1 MEGMTQAPDPATVP
15 SGPAAIAAEPATDPQ
30 ADLALLRR
38 YEPIVHYTKGELFF
52 PTDVDSYVA
61 RSSLWAHRPSTGR
74 NELLVPV
81 GELSIDSLP
90 EPRTTEFGAVE
101 FLRRV
106 EDVDLA
112 TQARALIEGPAQD
125 LPESERFHRGP
136 GRLARV
142 GYVSRLID
150 AGFTLSLLV
159 RGHTPGAVVAASA
172 RAYGEALAEDDRYVY
187 YGRVVRGGGW
197 VALQYRY
204 FFYFNDYRSTFD
216 GVDDHEAD
224 WEMALVY
231 LSTRPDGALEP
242 EWVAYACHDFSGD
255 DLRRRWDDGEGLLRV
270 GDHPVVFAGGGS
282 HASYFK
288 PGDYILQIEL
298 PITKSLKRVGAA
310 LSRFWSG
317 TLRQGAAGRGSLSVF
332 TVPFVDYARG
342 DGLSIGPGQAKEWTP
357 VNLDPVPDWVTK
369 YRGLWGLFTGD
380 QLGGED
386 APAGPMYN
394 RDGTVRQAWYD
405 PFGFAGLD
413 KVAPPGEVLQLLE
426 RQRTGL
432 VEANDA
438 LALET
443 ATKTVD
449 LRLRNEELAA
459 LAGNPY
465 VEHEYDEVSAQV
477 RGLVADLRKLHRT
490 FAENTASV
498 EAIDLRIRRL
508 RDGVRDDPKAHIRH
522 ANEPVTSREARFG
535 RAAEVWAG
543 ISIGLVLVALVAV
556 VLLAPEQFLPT
567 AAFLVGLTLFIDA
580 LFRGVAEQFLNTLA
594 VVLAVAT
601 AAILLG
607 TFWQLLLLGLLL
619 VAGIYLTWENLRT
632 VRE

>member
-1 MEGMTQAPDPATVP
+1 MTP
-15 SGPAAIAAEPATDPQ
+15 GPGAAQYRRGAIATAPTASAD

-52 PTDVDSYVA
+52 PTEVDEYVA

-74 NELLVPV
+74 NELLVAA
-81 GELSIDSLP
+81 GNLSVDNLA

-101 FLRRV
+101 FVRRV

-112 TQARALIEGPAQD
+112 TQARALLAGSAQD
-125 LPESERFHRGP
+125 LPESERFHPGA

-150 AGFTLSLLV
+150 AVFTLSLLV

-172 RAYGEALAEDDRYVY
+172 RAYRAALAEDERYVY
-187 YGRVVRGGGW
+187 YGRVVRAGGW
-197 VALQYRY
+197 VALQYRF

-231 LSTRPDGALEP
+231 LSTDPDGELKP
-242 EWVAYACHDFSGD
+242 EWVAFACHDFSGD
-255 DLRRRWDDGEGLLRV
+255 DLRRRWDDAEGLIRV
-270 GDHPVVFAGGGS
+270 GDHPVIFAGGGS

-288 PGDYILQIEL
+288 SGEYILQIEL
-298 PITKSLKRVGAA
+298 PIAKSLRRVGAV
-310 LSRFWSG
+310 LSRFWAG
-317 TLRQGAAGRGSLSVF
+317 TLRQGSSGRGSLSVF

-394 RDGTVRQAWYD
+394 RNGTVRQAWYD

-413 KVAPPGEVLQLLE
+413 KVAPPTEVLPMLG
-426 RQRTGL
+426 RQRTRL

-438 LALET
+438 LAAET
-443 ATKTVD
+443 DAKTD
-449 LRLRNEELAA
+449 ELRLQNEELAA

-465 VEHEYDEVSAQV
+465 VEREYDTVSARV
-477 RGLVADLRKLHRT
+477 KELVAELRLLHRT
-490 FAENTASV
+490 YAENMASI
-498 EAIDLRIRRL
+498 ESIDLRIQRV
-508 RDGVRDDPKAHIRH
+508 RDGAMDDPKAHIRH
-522 ANEPVTSREARFG
+522 ANEPTTSQQARFG
-535 RAAEVWAG
+535 RAAEIWAG
-543 ISIGLVLVALVAV
+543 VSIGLVVIALVAV
-556 VLLAPEQFLPT
+556 VLLAPAEFLPT
-567 AAFLVGLTLFIDA
+567 AAFLIGLTLFIDA
-580 LFRGVAEQFLNTLA
+580 LFRGVAEQFVNSLA
-594 VVLAVAT
+594 VVLTVAT
-601 AAILLG
+601 AAILLW
-607 TFWQLLLLGLLL
+607 TFWQILLLGLLL
-619 VAGIYLTWENLRT
+619 MAGVYLTWENIRAIA
-632 VRE
+632 E

>member
-1 MEGMTQAPDPATVP
+1 MAADPAAAHAGPGEAATESVP
-15 SGPAAIAAEPATDPQ
+15 GRE
-30 ADLALLRR
+30 ADLDLLRR

-52 PTDVDSYVA
+52 PTEVDQYVA

-74 NELLVPV
+74 NELLVPA
-81 GELSIDSLP
+81 GNLSVDSLA
-90 EPRTTEFGAVE
+90 EPRTTEFGAIE
-101 FLRRV
+101 YLRRV

-112 TQARALIEGPAQD
+112 TQARALLAGSAQD
-125 LPESERFHRGP
+125 LPGSERFHPGA

-150 AGFTLSLLV
+150 AVFALSLLV

-172 RAYGEALAEDDRYVY
+172 RAYRAALAIDERYVY
-187 YGRVVRGGGW
+187 YGRVVQGGGW
-197 VALQYRY
+197 VALQYRF

-231 LSTRPDGALEP
+231 LSTDPDGGLKP
-242 EWVAYACHDFSGD
+242 EWVAFACHDFSGD
-255 DLRRRWDDGEGLLRV
+255 DLRRRWDDGEGLIRV
-270 GDHPVVFAGGGS
+270 GDHPVIFAGGGS

-288 PGDYILQIEL
+288 PGEYILQIEL
-298 PITKSLKRVGAA
+298 PITKSLRRIGAA
-310 LSRFWSG
+310 LRRFWSG
-317 TLRQGAAGRGSLSVF
+317 TLRQGATGRGSLSVF

-369 YRGLWGLFTGD
+369 YRGLWGLYTGD

-386 APAGPMYN
+386 APAGPMFN

-413 KVAPPGEVLQLLE
+413 KVAPPTEVLPLLE
-426 RQRTGL
+426 RQRTDL
-432 VEANDA
+432 VETNDA

-443 ATKTVD
+443 DTKTD
-449 LRLRNEELAA
+449 ELRLENEELSA

-465 VEHEYDEVSAQV
+465 VEREYDTVSARV
-477 RGLVADLRKLHRT
+477 KDLVADLRKLHRAY
-490 FAENTASV
+490 AENTASL
-498 EAIDLRIRRL
+498 EAIDLRIQRL
-508 RDGVRDDPKAHIRH
+508 REGARDDPKAHIRH
-522 ANEPVTSREARFG
+522 ANEPTTSRQARFG

-543 ISIGLVLVALVAV
+543 ISIGLVLIALVAV
-556 VLLAPEQFLPT
+556 VLLAPEEFLPT
-567 AAFLVGLTLFIDA
+567 AAFLIGLTLFIDA
-580 LFRGVAEQFLNTLA
+580 LFRGVAEQFVNTLA
-594 VVLAVAT
+594 VVLTVAA
-601 AAILLG
+601 AAILLW

-619 VAGIYLTWENLRT
+619 AAGIYLTWQNLRA
-632 VRE
+632 VAE

>member
-1 MEGMTQAPDPATVP
+1 MTPDPASTP
-15 SGPAAIAAEPATDPQ
+15 PDPAAMSAEPATDPQ

-38 YEPIVHYTKGELFF
+38 YEPIVRYTKGELFF
-52 PTDVDSYVA
+52 PADVDSFVA
-61 RSSLWAHRPSTGR
+61 HSSLWVHRPSTGR
-74 NELLVPV
+74 NERLVPV
-81 GELSIDSLP
+81 GGLTVDNLA
-90 EPRTTEFGAVE
+90 EPHTTELGATE

-112 TQARALIEGPAQD
+112 TQARALIEGSAQD

-150 AGFTLSLLV
+150 AGFKLSLLV

-172 RAYGEALAEDDRYVY
+172 RAYREALAEDDRYVY

-231 LSTRPDGALEP
+231 LSTREDGALEP
-242 EWVAYACHDFSGD
+242 AWVAYACHDFSGD
-255 DLRRRWDDGEGLLRV
+255 DLRRRWDDGEGLYRV

-288 PGDYILQIEL
+288 PGEYVLQIEL
-298 PITKSLKRVGAA
+298 PIAKSLRRTGAA
-310 LSRFWSG
+310 LGRFWSG
-317 TLRQGAAGRGSLSVF
+317 TLRQSTAGRGSLSVF

-342 DGLSIGPGQAKEWTP
+342 DGLSIGPGQAKEWAP

-369 YRGLWGLFTGD
+369 YRGLWGLYTGD

-413 KVAPPGEVLQLLE
+413 KVAPPGEVVSLLE
-426 RQRTGL
+426 RRRADLLTDS
-432 VEANDA
+432 AA
-438 LALET
+438 LAVET
-443 ATKTVD
+443 GTKTEG
-449 LRLRNEELAA
+449 LRLQNEELAA
-459 LAGNPY
+459 LEGNPY
-465 VEHEYDEVSAQV
+465 VERQYDEVSV
-477 RGLVADLRKLHRT
+477 RVKALEADLRKLHRAY
-490 FAENTASV
+490 AENAASL
-498 EAIDLRIRRL
+498 EAIDLRLQRL
-508 RDGVRDDPKAHIRH
+508 REGATDDPKAHVRH
-522 ANEPVTSREARFG
+522 ANEPTTARQARFG

-543 ISIGLVLVALVAV
+543 VSIGLVLIALVAV
-556 VLLAPEQFLPT
+556 VFIAPGEFLPT
-567 AAFLVGLTLFIDA
+567 AAFLVGLTVFIDA
-580 LFRGVAEQFLNTLA
+580 LFRGVAEQFLNSLA
-594 VVLAVAT
+594 VVLAVVTAT
-601 AAILLG
+601 ILLW
-607 TFWQLLLLGLLL
+607 TFWQVLLLVLLL
-619 VAGIYLTWENLRT
+619 VAGIYLTWDNLRT
-632 VRE
+632 VGE

>member
-1 MEGMTQAPDPATVP
+1 MTPGRGAAQYRR
-15 SGPAAIAAEPATDPQ
+15 GAIATAPTASAD

-52 PTDVDSYVA
+52 PTEVDEYVA

-74 NELLVPV
+74 NELLVAA
-81 GELSIDSLP
+81 GNLSVDNLA

-101 FLRRV
+101 FVRRV

-112 TQARALIEGPAQD
+112 TQARALLAGSAQD
-125 LPESERFHRGP
+125 LPESERFHPGA

-150 AGFTLSLLV
+150 AVFTLSLLV

-172 RAYGEALAEDDRYVY
+172 RAYRAALAEDERYVY
-187 YGRVVRGGGW
+187 YGRVVRAGGW
-197 VALQYRY
+197 VALQYRF

-231 LSTRPDGALEP
+231 LSTDPDGELKP
-242 EWVAYACHDFSGD
+242 EWVAFACHDFSGD
-255 DLRRRWDDGEGLLRV
+255 DLRRRWDDAEGLIRV
-270 GDHPVVFAGGGS
+270 GDHPVIFAGGGS

-288 PGDYILQIEL
+288 SGEYILQIEL
-298 PITKSLKRVGAA
+298 PIAKSLRRVGAV
-310 LSRFWSG
+310 LSRFWAG
-317 TLRQGAAGRGSLSVF
+317 TLRQGSSGRGSLSVF

-394 RDGTVRQAWYD
+394 RNGTVRQAWYD

-413 KVAPPGEVLQLLE
+413 KVAPPTEVLPMLG
-426 RQRTGL
+426 RQRTRL

-438 LALET
+438 LAAET
-443 ATKTVD
+443 DAKTD
-449 LRLRNEELAA
+449 ELRLQNEELAA

-465 VEHEYDEVSAQV
+465 VEREYDTVSARV
-477 RGLVADLRKLHRT
+477 KELVAELRLLHRT
-490 FAENTASV
+490 YAENMASI
-498 EAIDLRIRRL
+498 ESIDLRIQRV
-508 RDGVRDDPKAHIRH
+508 RDGAMDDPKAHIRH
-522 ANEPVTSREARFG
+522 ANEPTTSQQARFG
-535 RAAEVWAG
+535 RAAEIWAG
-543 ISIGLVLVALVAV
+543 VSIGLVVIALVAV
-556 VLLAPEQFLPT
+556 VLLAPAEFLPT
-567 AAFLVGLTLFIDA
+567 AAFLIGLTLFIDA
-580 LFRGVAEQFLNTLA
+580 LFRGVAEQFVNSLA
-594 VVLAVAT
+594 VVLTVAT
-601 AAILLG
+601 AAILLW
-607 TFWQLLLLGLLL
+607 TFWQILLLGLLL
-619 VAGIYLTWENLRT
+619 MAGVYLTWENIRAIA
-632 VRE
+632 E

>member
-1 MEGMTQAPDPATVP
+1 MPADPD
-15 SGPAAIAAEPATDPQ
+15 AALAGSAEIAAEPAVDRE

-52 PTDVDSYVA
+52 PTEVDSYVA
-61 RSSLWAHRPSTGR
+61 RSSLWAHLPSTGR
-74 NELLVPV
+74 NEFLVPA
-81 GELSIDSLP
+81 GELSVDNLA
-90 EPRTTEFGAVE
+90 EPHTTEFGAVE

-112 TQARALIEGPAQD
+112 TQARALLAGSAQD
-125 LPESERFHRGP
+125 LPESERFHPGA

-172 RAYGEALAEDDRYVY
+172 RAYREALAEDERYVY
-187 YGRVVRGGGW
+187 YGRVVRDGGW
-197 VALQYRY
+197 VALQYRF

-231 LSTRPDGALEP
+231 LSTGPDEELQP

-255 DLRRRWDDGEGLLRV
+255 DLRRRWDDNEGLIRE
-270 GDHPVVFAGGGS
+270 GDHPVIFAGGGS

-288 PGDYILQIEL
+288 PGEYVLQIEL
-298 PITKSLKRVGAA
+298 PIAKSLRRLGAA

-317 TLRQGAAGRGSLSVF
+317 TLRQGTTGRASLSVF

-342 DGLSIGPGQAKEWTP
+342 DGVSIGPGQAKVWTP

-369 YRGLWGLFTGD
+369 YRGLWGLYTGD

-413 KVAPPGEVLQLLE
+413 KVAPPSQVLPMLE
-426 RQRTGL
+426 RRRSDL
-432 VEANDA
+432 VKTNEA
-438 LALET
+438 LAVDT
-443 ATKTVD
+443 VTKTD
-449 LRLRNEELAA
+449 ELRLQNEELAA
-459 LAGNPY
+459 LEGNPY
-465 VEHEYDEVSAQV
+465 VEREYDDVSAQV
-477 RGLVADLRKLHRT
+477 KQLVADLRKLHRAY
-490 FAENTASV
+490 AENTASL

-508 RDGVRDDPKAHIRH
+508 HGGAMDDPKAHIRH
-522 ANEPVTSREARFG
+522 ANEPSTARQARFG

-543 ISIGLVLVALVAV
+543 ISIGLVMIALVAV
-556 VLLAPEQFLPT
+556 VLVAPSEFLPT
-567 AAFLVGLTLFIDA
+567 AAFLIGLMLFIDA
-580 LFRGVAEQFLNTLA
+580 LFRGVAEQFVNTLA

-601 AAILLG
+601 AAILFW
-607 TFWQLLLLGLLL
+607 TFWQLLLLALLL
-619 VAGIYLTWENLRT
+619 AAGIYLTWDNLRT
-632 VRE
+632 AGE

>member
-1 MEGMTQAPDPATVP
+1 MTEATSTP
-15 SGPAAIAAEPATDPQ
+15 GPASAVPQEATAGQHPTDRED
-30 ADLALLRR
+30 DLALLRR

-52 PTDVDSYVA
+52 PTAVDSYVA
-61 RSSLWAHRPSTGR
+61 RSSLWVHRPSTGR
-74 NELLVPV
+74 NELLVPA
-81 GELSIDSLP
+81 GQLSVANLA
-90 EPRTTEFGAVE
+90 EPHSTEFGAVE

-112 TQARALIEGPAQD
+112 TQARALLAGSAQD
-125 LPESERFHRGP
+125 LPESERFHRGA

-150 AGFTLSLLV
+150 AVFSLSLLV

-172 RAYGEALAEDDRYVY
+172 RAYREALAEDERYVY

-231 LSTRPDGALEP
+231 LSAGPDGELEP
-242 EWVAYACHDFSGD
+242 DWVAYACHDFSGD
-255 DLRRRWDDGEGLLRV
+255 DLRRRWDDSEGLLRV
-270 GDHPVVFAGGGS
+270 GDHPVIFAGGGS

-288 PGDYILQIEL
+288 PGEYILQIEL
-298 PITKSLKRVGAA
+298 PITKSLRRIGAA

-317 TLRQGAAGRGSLSVF
+317 TLRQASSGRGSLSVF

-342 DGLSIGPGQAKEWTP
+342 DGLAIGPGQAKEWTA
-357 VNLDPVPDWVTK
+357 VNLDPVPEWITR
-369 YRGLWGLFTGD
+369 YRGLWGLYTGD

-413 KVAPPGEVLQLLE
+413 KVAPPSAAHSLLE
-426 RQRTGL
+426 RRRGDL
-432 VEANDA
+432 VASNEA
-438 LALET
+438 LAVEIDG
-443 ATKTVD
+443 KTED
-449 LRLRNEELAA
+449 LRLQNEELAA
-459 LAGNPY
+459 LEGNPY
-465 VEHEYDEVSAQV
+465 VEREYDEVSAQIKALGTDV
-477 RGLVADLRKLHRT
+477 RKLHRAY
-490 FAENTASV
+490 AENTASL
-498 EAIDLRIRRL
+498 EAIDLRIQRL
-508 RDGVRDDPKAHIRH
+508 REGATDDPKAHIRH
-522 ANEPVTSREARFG
+522 ANEPTVSREARFG
-535 RAAEVWAG
+535 RAAEIWAG
-543 ISIGLVLVALVAV
+543 ISIGLVLIALVSV
-556 VLLAPEQFLPT
+556 FLLAPAEFLPT
-567 AAFLVGLTLFIDA
+567 AALLIGLTLFIDA
-580 LFRGVAEQFLNTLA
+580 LFRGVAEQFVNSLA
-594 VVLAVAT
+594 VVLAVAA

-607 TFWQLLLLGLLL
+607 TFWPLMLLGLLL
-619 VAGIYLTWENLRT
+619 VIGVYLTWENIRA

>member
-1 MEGMTQAPDPATVP
+1 MAPDPGAP
-15 SGPAAIAAEPATDPQ
+15 SAPAATATEPDTDPE

-38 YEPIVHYTKGELFF
+38 YEPIVCYTKGELFF
-52 PTDVDSYVA
+52 PTGVDEYVA
-61 RSSLWAHRPSTGR
+61 RSALWAHLPSTGR
-74 NELLVPV
+74 NELLVPA
-81 GELSIDSLP
+81 GNLSVDNLA

-112 TQARALIEGPAQD
+112 TQARALIAGSAQE
-125 LPESERFHRGP
+125 LPEAERFHPGP

-142 GYVSRLID
+142 GYISRLVD
-150 AGFTLSLLV
+150 AVFSLSLLV

-172 RAYGEALAEDDRYVY
+172 HAYRTALAEDERYVY

-197 VALQYRY
+197 VALQYRF

-231 LSTRPDGALEP
+231 LSTRPDGELQP

-255 DLRRRWDDGEGLLRV
+255 DLRRRWDDSEGLVRV
-270 GDHPVVFAGGGS
+270 GDHPVIFSGGGS

-288 PGDYILQIEL
+288 PGEYILQIEL
-298 PITKSLKRVGAA
+298 PITKSLRRVGAA
-310 LSRFWSG
+310 LGRFWSG
-317 TLRQGAAGRGSLSVF
+317 TLRQGTTERASLNVF

-394 RDGTVRQAWYD
+394 RDGTVRQAWSD

-413 KVAPPGEVLQLLE
+413 KVAPPSQVLPLLE
-426 RQRTGL
+426 RQRRDL
-432 VEANDA
+432 VEANAA

-443 ATKTVD
+443 DTKTD
-449 LRLRNEELAA
+449 ELRLLNEELAA

-465 VEHEYDEVSAQV
+465 VEREYDMVAARV
-477 RGLVADLRKLHRT
+477 KALVTDLRKLHRAS
-490 FAENTASV
+490 AENVASL
-498 EAIDLRIRRL
+498 EAIDLRIQRL
-508 RDGVRDDPKAHIRH
+508 RQGARDDPKAHIRH
-522 ANEPVTSREARFG
+522 ANEPTASRQARFG

-543 ISIGLVLVALVAV
+543 ISIGLVLIALVAV
-556 VLLAPEQFLPT
+556 VLLAPTEFLPT

-580 LFRGVAEQFLNTLA
+580 LFRGVAEQFVNTLA

-601 AAILLG
+601 AVILLW
-607 TFWQLLLLGLLL
+607 TFWQLLLLAL
-619 VAGIYLTWENLRT
+619 VLAAGIYLTWDNLRA
-632 VRE
+632 VAE

>member
-1 MEGMTQAPDPATVP
+1 MSDAAMTTDPTAAHTGSAATTT
-15 SGPAAIAAEPATDPQ
+15 EPASDRK
-30 ADLALLRR
+30 ADLELLRR

-52 PTDVDSYVA
+52 PTEVDAYVT

-74 NELLVPV
+74 NELLVPA
-81 GELSIDSLP
+81 GSLSVTNLA

-112 TQARALIEGPAQD
+112 TQARALLAGSAQD
-125 LPESERFHRGP
+125 LPESERFHPGA

-150 AGFTLSLLV
+150 AIFTLSLLV

-172 RAYGEALAEDDRYVY
+172 RAYRTALAEDERYVY

-231 LSTRPDGALEP
+231 LSNGPDDKLDP

-255 DLRRRWDDGEGLLRV
+255 DLRRRWDDSEGLIRV
-270 GDHPVVFAGGGS
+270 GDHPVIYAGGGS

-288 PGDYILQIEL
+288 PGEYILQIEL
-298 PITKSLKRVGAA
+298 PIAKSLRRVGTA

-317 TLRQGAAGRGSLSVF
+317 TLRQGSAPRGSLSVF

-342 DGLSIGPGQAKEWTP
+342 DGLSIGPGEAKGWTP
-357 VNLDPVPDWVTK
+357 VNLDPIPDWVTK

-386 APAGPMYN
+386 APAGPMFN

-413 KVAPPGEVLQLLE
+413 KVAPPTDVLPLLE
-426 RQRTGL
+426 RQRTEL
-432 VEANDA
+432 IEANDA
-438 LALET
+438 LAIET
-443 ATKTVD
+443 ATKTD
-449 LRLRNEELAA
+449 ELRLQNEELAA

-465 VEHEYDEVSAQV
+465 VEREYDTVSARV
-477 RGLVADLRKLHRT
+477 KELVADLRKLHRAH
-490 FAENTASV
+490 AENTASL
-498 EAIDLRIRRL
+498 EAIDLRIHRL
-508 RDGVRDDPKAHIRH
+508 QDGLTDDPKAHIRH
-522 ANEPVTSREARFG
+522 ANEPTTSRQARFG

-543 ISIGLVLVALVAV
+543 ISIGLVLIALVAV
-556 VLLAPEQFLPT
+556 FLLAPAEFLPT
-567 AAFLVGLTLFIDA
+567 AAFLIGLTLFIDA
-580 LFRGVAEQFLNTLA
+580 LFRGVAEQFVNTLA
-594 VVLAVAT
+594 VVLTVAAAAV
-601 AAILLG
+601 LLW

-619 VAGIYLTWENLRT
+619 AAGIYLTWENLRSVT
-632 VRE
+632 G

>member
-1 MEGMTQAPDPATVP
+1 MTDATPTPDPAAVQA
-15 SGPAAIAAEPATDPQ
+15 GPATMAGQPAIDPE

-38 YEPIVHYTKGELFF
+38 YEPIVRYTKGELFF
-52 PTDVDSYVA
+52 PTEVDEYVA

-74 NELLVPV
+74 NERLVPA
-81 GELSIDSLP
+81 GSLSIDNLAD
-90 EPRTTEFGAVE
+90 PRTAELGAVE

-112 TQARALIEGPAQD
+112 TQARALIAGSAQD
-125 LPESERFHRGP
+125 LPESERFHPGA

-150 AGFTLSLLV
+150 ALFTLSLLV

-172 RAYGEALAEDDRYVY
+172 RAYREALAKDERYVY
-187 YGRVVRGGGW
+187 YGRVVRAGGW
-197 VALQYRY
+197 VALQYRF

-231 LSTRPDGALEP
+231 LSTDADGGLEP

-255 DLRRRWDDGEGLLRV
+255 DLRRRWDDDEGLIRV
-270 GDHPVVFAGGGS
+270 GDHPVIFAGGGS

-288 PGDYILQIEL
+288 PGEYILQIEL
-298 PITKSLKRVGAA
+298 PIAKSLRRVGAA
-310 LSRFWSG
+310 LGRFWSG
-317 TLRQGAAGRGSLSVF
+317 TLRQGSAGRGSLSVF

-342 DGLSIGPGQAKEWTP
+342 DGLAIGPGEAKGWTP
-357 VNLDPVPDWVTK
+357 VDLDPVPDWVTK

-386 APAGPMYN
+386 APAGPMFN

-413 KVAPPGEVLQLLE
+413 KVAPPTEVLPLLE
-426 RQRTGL
+426 RQRTDL

-438 LALET
+438 LALEVD
-443 ATKTVD
+443 AKTD
-449 LRLRNEELAA
+449 ELRLQNEELSA

-465 VEHEYDEVSAQV
+465 VEREYDAVSGRV
-477 RGLVADLRKLHRT
+477 KELVADLRKLHRAS
-490 FAENTASV
+490 AENAARLD
-498 EAIDLRIRRL
+498 AIDLRIQRL
-508 RDGVRDDPKAHIRH
+508 REGVRDDPKAHIRH
-522 ANEPVTSREARFG
+522 ANEPTTPRQARFG

-543 ISIGLVLVALVAV
+543 ISIGLVLIALVAV
-556 VLLAPEQFLPT
+556 VLLAPTEFLPT
-567 AAFLVGLTLFIDA
+567 AAFLIGLTLFIDA
-580 LFRGVAEQFLNTLA
+580 LFRGVAEQFVNTLA

-601 AAILLG
+601 AAILLW

-619 VAGIYLTWENLRT
+619 VAGIYLTWENLRA